1 MIMSIHLGLKP
12 FKRNDRDSYAMLAD
26 LFLPFSNSLPW
37 LILYSLRQKTMTLS
51 AISSSL
57 GMTQKAVLPELIS
70 LQKKDI
76 VISFTEFQKTYYRL
90 SDKRIFQA
98 FDVICKISK
107 KDLRRR
113 GQKDPPANLS
123 GFPRCFVRR

>member
-1 MIMSIHLGLKP
+1 MIMSIHFGLKP

-37 LILYSLRQKTMTLS
+37 LILYSLRQKAMTLP

-57 GMTQKAVLPELIS
+57 GMTRKAVLPELIS

-90 SDKRIFQA
+90 SDKRILQA

-107 KDLRRR
+107 KRFAQAGTKRPTRKPQRISQMLR
-113 GQKDPPANLS
+113 
-123 GFPRCFVRR
+123 